1 MATSRQ
7 TSQLNA
13 ACSRLV
19 SVLNNTNKDRD
30 SYFSKRIDDTKYS
43 NNENNLNLKL
53 EREAFYCNN

>member
-1 MATSRQ
+1 MAKTK

-13 ACSRLV
+13 ACSRLSLV
-19 SVLNNTNKDRD
+19 INKDRD